1 MYKGFDPTT
10 ATSNGMKFFV
20 PKLHVSGIDF
30 LSGDRTI
37 PNLVGDM
44 YEEGDRYDNVVFD
57 EISDWMEELGYVLI
71 KDAWFYMNGIAMSVE
86 ICLDHFARL
95 AENRLYDP
103 NVTMVPSGGF
113 GVEENQLK
121 PGGAQISLVSSA
133 GMDIMK
139 EALVLGNGGTIF
151 LQDGLENGHSGNE
164 HSEQQTCE
172 YVELGGKQGAG
183 QWFCSQQPHSVHEVY
198 ESVEDAEAALQ
209 GLFFIINSSM
219 PEIHLFRTLDIIGSV
234 DAAGDVNST
243 SGGIFDATTGNLT
256 AGDMNATSYEG
267 DNVMPE
273 NHTASD
279 VNTTFDEDVASAT
292 NATFDETYTASD
304 DVSVKSTGEAS
315 SAGTRILKYQVVT
328 FVFMVAYLF

>member
-1 MYKGFDPTT
+1 
-10 ATSNGMKFFV
+10 
-20 PKLHVSGIDF
+20 
-30 LSGDRTI
+30 
-37 PNLVGDM
+37 
-44 YEEGDRYDNVVFD
+44 
-57 EISDWMEELGYVLI
+57 
-71 KDAWFYMNGIAMSVE
+71 
-86 ICLDHFARL
+86 
-95 AENRLYDP
+95 
-103 NVTMVPSGGF
+103 
-113 GVEENQLK
+113 
-121 PGGAQISLVSSA
+121 
-133 GMDIMK
+133 
-139 EALVLGNGGTIF
+139 
-151 LQDGLENGHSGNE
+151 
-164 HSEQQTCE
+164 
-172 YVELGGKQGAG
+172 
-183 QWFCSQQPHSVHEVY
+183 VHEVY